1 MMIFK
6 SLRWGIPAVLL
17 FQSGLGAQSQSD
29 MSGMDSMSMPMILGE
44 PEGSGTSWLPESSPA
59 HQYAYHFMAGD
70 WNLMAHGEVFA
81 RYTRQNA
88 NNTDKWPPGAS
99 GTAGQSFYP
108 SLERGDDRTDF
119 PNWAMLAAN
128 RSIFANDRIL
138 FRAMLSLDPL
148 TEGREGYPL
157 LFQAGEGLVDRQHA
171 HDLFMEL
178 AAMYSHG
185 FGDADR
191 AYAYFGL
198 PGEPALGPVAFM
210 HRPAG
215 WNNPDAPLAHH
226 TEDATHITYGVA
238 TLGWIHGKLKT
249 EASIF
254 RGQEPDK
261 NRWDIEAP
269 SFDSYSLRLAGNP
282 SKTVSLQASG
292 GYLQNTEPDVPG
304 VDVFRGTA
312 SMDHSLVLSD
322 GANWSSSA
330 IYGFNVYVHGPH
342 RGITHSGTLETNR
355 EFKQAALW
363 ARWESVERLS
373 AELDIPGPE
382 NRFMWVHA
390 LTAGAGWTP
399 VRFAGMELMLGAQA
413 TANAMDSELEPYY
426 GTWPVSWEL
435 FLRIRP
441 SGKKAEHMSH
451 GGDEMGPMDM
461 HGHGM

>member
-1 MMIFK
+1 
-6 SLRWGIPAVLL
+6 
-17 FQSGLGAQSQSD
+17 
-29 MSGMDSMSMPMILGE
+29 MDSMFMPMILGE
-44 PEGSGTSWLPESSPA
+44 SEGSGTSWLPESSPA
-59 HQYAYHFMAGD
+59 HLYAYHLMAGD

-99 GTAGQSFYP
+99 GTAGHSFYP
-108 SLERGDDRTDF
+108 SLERGDDKTDF
-119 PNWAMLAAN
+119 PNWAMFAAD
-128 RSIFANDRIL
+128 RAIFENDRVL
-138 FRAMLSLDPL
+138 FRGMLSLDPL

-178 AAMYSHG
+178 AALYSHG

-191 AYAYFGL
+191 AYVYFGL

-269 SFDSYSLRLAGNP
+269 SFDSYSLRLACNP

-292 GYLQNTEPDVPG
+292 GYLQNTEPDEPG

-312 SMDHSLVLSD
+312 SMDHSLIVRD
-322 GANWSSSA
+322 VANWSSSA
-330 IYGFNVYVHGPH
+330 IYGFNLYVHGPH
-342 RGITHSGTLETNR
+342 RGITHSGTMETNR
-355 EFKQAALW
+355 EFKKTALW

-382 NRFMWVHA
+382 NRFLWVHA
-390 LTAGAGWTP
+390 LTGGAGWTP

-413 TANAMDSELEPYY
+413 TANAMDSELEPYF
-426 GTWPVSWEL
+426 GTWPISWEL
-435 FLRIRP
+435 FLRVRP
-441 SGKKAEHMSH
+441 SGKNAEHMSH
-451 GGDEMGPMDM
+451 GGDGMGSMDM